1 MTKNDDGTLC
11 VQFSKSANNAY
22 PLAICITDSN
32 NKPTYL
38 YIRIKDID
46 PLMACLWTPMS
57 PDVRFV
63 TMTGDYKIRWWDHS
77 EVAITNTGTRQAVV
91 LHYTEATELVGLVR
105 SEMGGKKMPVIH
117 LAKEEVGVGI
127 EGRLDSPVRLK
138 LGDLDSSFGI
148 KTTDA
153 HKLIAFIEKRNV
165 NEANSEE
172 LTIESTRGTLA
183 IQFIEKE
190 ELAIENMDDRMLMVL
205 DKSCFEELHRVL
217 TLTVP
222 KLQEF
227 IEKNFDESIKK
238 KTNDNLRG
246 VFE

>member
-11 VQFSKSANNAY
+11 VQFSQGANNAY

-32 NKPTYL
+32 NQPTYL
-38 YIRIKDID
+38 YIRLKDID
-46 PLMACLWTPMS
+46 SVLGCLWSPMS

-63 TMTGDYKIRWWDHS
+63 TMTGDYKVRWWDHS
-77 EVAITNTGTRQAVV
+77 EVAITNTGTRKAVV
-91 LHYTEATELVGLVR
+91 LQWREAMELCTMVR
-105 SEMGGKKMPVIH
+105 HEMGKQKMPVIN
-117 LAKEEVGVGI
+117 LKKEEVGVGI

-148 KTTDA
+148 KTADA
-153 HKLIAFIEKRNV
+153 HKLIAFIGKHPLNV
-165 NEANSEE
+165 TSSEE
-172 LTIESTRGTLA
+172 LTIESTRGTLEV
-183 IQFIEKE
+183 QFIDKE
-190 ELAIENMDDRMLMVL
+190 SLAIENTDDRMLMIL
-205 DKSCFEELHRVL
+205 DQGCFEELHRVL

-227 IEKNFDESIKK
+227 VEKNWVDSVNKQVD
-238 KTNDNLRG
+238 DNLRG